1 MINFM
6 TKKEYTNTNAETL
19 MEAGYDNQYW
29 MTFKQAAEMGYKVN
43 KGEKGTQLVRVI
55 EKEEIDK
62 ETKKKE
68 KKKILKKF
76 YVFNMEQMTKLAE
89 AA

>member
-19 MEAGYDNQYW
+19 MEAGYDSQYW
-29 MTFKQAAEMGYKVN
+29 MTFKQAAEMGYQVN

-76 YVFNMEQMTKLAE
+76 YVFNMEQMTKLAV